1 MFLKCLVTKPFALV
15 PEFELLVQY
24 KHGRAGVWQYGL
36 WTFQA
41 GGKKLERFLPKNQH
55 TQRKLLNFEN
65 WVNGEV
71 SIILENKVIQ
81 KLMLSKNV
89 NNKTCA
95 PELIFFNEKRI
106 EKDSDN
112 F

>member
-24 KHGRAGVWQYGL
+24 KHGRAGAWQYGL

-41 GGKKLERFLPKNQH
+41 GGKKLEIFSRKNQP

-65 WVNGEV
+65 WCSDELSKIGHHFSNK
-71 SIILENKVIQ
+71 IIL

-89 NNKTCA
+89 NNKKCDPKLTLA
-95 PELIFFNEKRI
+95 FL
-106 EKDSDN
+106 
-112 F
+112 